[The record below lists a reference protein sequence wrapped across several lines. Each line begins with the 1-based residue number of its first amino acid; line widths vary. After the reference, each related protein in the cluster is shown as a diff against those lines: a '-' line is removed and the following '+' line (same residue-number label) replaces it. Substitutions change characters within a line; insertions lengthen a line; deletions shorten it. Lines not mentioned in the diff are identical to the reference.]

1 MRGNH
6 ESKNM
11 NRIYGFEG
19 EVKAKVRRP
28 DAQDS
33 HHAFSDYV
41 PLYALSK
48 AYPHKLPNCLLMPFL
63 FPVDPLAPRST
74 TTW

>member
-28 DAQDS
+28 DAQGLAPCILRLCS
-33 HHAFSDYV
+33 TVRFVES
-41 PLYALSK
+41 LSTQ
-48 AYPHKLPNCLLMPFL
+48 AAQLLMPFL